1 MQTEPWIH
9 DAHGLTFTSFPFSG
23 AGSQSGTWGLGW
35 TGGPCDVDLLFS
47 MHAGG
52 FSGFF
57 VFEGLSLPA
66 NTNWAGAWLIDWFN
80 SSGKN
85 PGDESNVQVWVR
97 QDNNVGHDVPEPGS
111 LALVGLGIVCLFA
124 ARLQQQR
131 S

>member
-1 MQTEPWIH
+1 MDRRP
-9 DAHGLTFTSFPFSG
+9 G
-23 AGSQSGTWGLGW
+23 
-35 TGGPCDVDLLFS
+35 DVDLLFS